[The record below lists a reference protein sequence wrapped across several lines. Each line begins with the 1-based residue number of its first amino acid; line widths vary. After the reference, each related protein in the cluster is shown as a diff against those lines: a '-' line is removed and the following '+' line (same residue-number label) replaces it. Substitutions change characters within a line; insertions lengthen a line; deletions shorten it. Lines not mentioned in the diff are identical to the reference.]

1 MLLAA
6 ARAREAVLAHAAT
19 GPGGHRTGSSRTAV
33 SFPAS
38 AASNPFPAVTW
49 LSGASSRRRSD
60 SNALC
65 HHSADVAAVEAERV
79 MAVTALRG
87 DPAPTFLYQCGG
99 DARRLAAPAYHP
111 KTGVRILSV

>member
-79 MAVTALRG
+79 MAVTLLRG
-87 DPAPTFLYQCGG
+87 HAHIVIDVCGRAAEQLG
-99 DARRLAAPAYHP
+99 DLVNVKKA
-111 KTGVRILSV
+111 GVTIII